1 MAGTADFSPSPLAAT
16 RTTATQTPASF
27 ERGHPDSGKSK
38 RQIREARSDKKTEKR
53 IGSDLTAALNEEKR
67 IGNDLMAALTEPTWS
82 PSANSSGAGGD
93 LWSPSPNSSWQHV
106 STHLQPTWAPRCGG
120 YGAIDHAGAAAAH
133 GGCEQHAL
141 NRVQRRSTGGPAAA
155 SAAEAPKRAL
165 VNALQNDLAGML
177 VRLKRLEELLS
188 A

>member
-1 MAGTADFSPSPLAAT
+1 MAGTADFSPNPLAAT

-106 STHLQPTWAPRCGG
+106 STHLQPTWAPRCG
-120 YGAIDHAGAAAAH
+120 AKDHAGAAAAH

-155 SAAEAPKRAL
+155 SAEDPKRAL